1 MSVENPLLGAPR
13 IHGEVL
19 KLGYDVAQSTVS
31 KYTGKRWGPPGQGWR
46 TFLRN
51 HTSEIAAMDLFVV
64 HCHFVIHAVQP
75 R

>member
-13 IHGEVL
+13 VHGEV
-19 KLGYDVAQSTVS
+19 KLGFAVAQSTVS
-31 KYTGKRWGPPGQGWR
+31 KYTVKRWGPPGQGWR

-51 HTSEIAAMDLFVV
+51 RTPEIAAMDLFAV
-64 HCHFVIHAVQP
+64 HCHFVNHAVQP